1 MCLYYGLFSRRKGVN
16 EIMTD
21 LEKIQEQ
28 LDRLNVKYEVKRFS
42 IGRELR
48 VYNLNGEWLGSLY
61 FDLEGEWQH

>member
-1 MCLYYGLFSRRKGVN
+1 
-16 EIMTD
+16 MTD

-28 LDRLNVKYEVKRFS
+28 LDRLNVKYEVKRLS

-48 VYNLNGEWLGSLY
+48 VYTLNGEWLGSLY